1 MYLLHRMY
9 TVFCIVKFKWT
20 YYSHYEFAKKKK
32 LKHRFQDKLDKMNVT
47 LIWDNIKN
55 SFLSKNTYHRMKN
68 VDTHI
73 VQTFVFKYNFRE
85 VCEEEFEHSMY

>member
-1 MYLLHRMY
+1 
-9 TVFCIVKFKWT
+9 
-20 YYSHYEFAKKKK
+20 
-32 LKHRFQDKLDKMNVT
+32 MNVT

-55 SFLSKNTYHRMKN
+55 SSLSKNTYHRMKN

-73 VQTFVFKYNFRE
+73 HVVQTFVFKYNFRE

>member
-1 MYLLHRMY
+1 
-9 TVFCIVKFKWT
+9 
-20 YYSHYEFAKKKK
+20 
-32 LKHRFQDKLDKMNVT
+32 MNVT

-55 SFLSKNTYHRMKN
+55 SSLSKNTYHRMKN